1 MQAFWNMLLLF
12 STFIFLAYITYI
24 LVKLQHC
31 TPLNELQS
39 FIFSIFSAPH
49 TFYCLY
55 PVMHKYEQWGTQ
67 SQSMRGG
74 LLQCEAVRTGW
85 DKGGG
90 GTLTLN
96 TVYCWQHIHTECWF
110 HVHPIINLSP
120 SLSPPPC
127 YNCAASETIV
137 FTPQTRR
144 ESHQWP
150 TGRQTNTHTVHS
162 TEWILFH
169 CVHTVSVMQFSVASF
184 TSLKEKAEA

>member
-1 MQAFWNMLLLF
+1 MSFSHSYLAFLVRHTLF
-12 STFIFLAYITYI
+12 TACI
-24 LVKLQHC
+24 LSC
-31 TPLNELQS
+31 TSMNSE
-39 FIFSIFSAPH
+39 A
-49 TFYCLY
+49 
-55 PVMHKYEQWGTQ
+55 HKVSPCVCWDTC
-67 SQSMRGG
+67 RG

-120 SLSPPPC
+120 SLSPPPF

-162 TEWILFH
+162 SDSCTPLNGF
-169 CVHTVSVMQFSVASF
+169 CSTVS
-184 TSLKEKAEA
+184 TLCL